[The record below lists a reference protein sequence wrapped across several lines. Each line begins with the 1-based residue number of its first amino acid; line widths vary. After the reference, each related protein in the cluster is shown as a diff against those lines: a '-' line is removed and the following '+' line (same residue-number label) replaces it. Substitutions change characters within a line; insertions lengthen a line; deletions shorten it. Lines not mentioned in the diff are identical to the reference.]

1 MKLDQSSKSKTISF
15 FGLIFWAGIV
25 LQMVVLML
33 KYFHF
38 QDFLADLISWI
49 GSLGVWGGFIFVFLY
64 ILATILF
71 IPGLLLTLG
80 AGFLFGVVWGSVYVS
95 VGSTL
100 GATAAFLIGRYLAR
114 NWVEKQMTKNDKFK
128 AIDGAVAAEGW
139 KFVGL
144 CRLSPLF
151 PFNLLNYAFGV
162 TNVSLSHYFWAS
174 WIGMLPATVMYVYLG
189 SLIKDFTAIGRE
201 NQPVTV
207 GEWILRG
214 VGFLATVAVTIYGT
228 AVAKKALSST
238 ENKKVDLVNK

>member
-1 MKLDQSSKSKTISF
+1 MKLNQSSRSKKIPVLGF
-15 FGLIFWAGIV
+15 IFWGGIV

-33 KYFHF
+33 KYLHF
-38 QDFLADLISWI
+38 QDVFADLIAWI
-49 GSLGVWGGFIFVFLY
+49 GSLGVWGGFIFISIY
-64 ILATILF
+64 IMATILF

-100 GATAAFLIGRYLAR
+100 GAVAAFLIGRYLAR
-114 NWVEKQMTKNDKFK
+114 GWVEKQMTKNDKFQ

-151 PFNLLNYAFGV
+151 PFNLLNYVFGV
-162 TNVSLSHYFWAS
+162 TNVSLRDYFLAS
-174 WIGMLPATVMYVYLG
+174 WVGMLPATVMYVYLG
-189 SLIKDFTAIGRE
+189 SLVKDFTAIGRQS
-201 NQPVTV
+201 QPVTL
-207 GEWILRG
+207 GEWVLRG

-228 AVAKKALSST
+228 AVAKKALGST
-238 ENKKVDLVNK
+238 ENKKGDVVNK